1 MEKWIFRSVPRPAS
15 VQPIRGLR
23 RERVAI
29 VRRCFDAWMANR
41 FDSLV
46 HDVDPRVEVDWTE
59 SRGPYRG
66 IYCGHRGLSELF
78 AEMRTQFAEVTA
90 EPHDFVVQGQHI
102 AVAQTSRMRG
112 RDGVEVLARST
123 VVFTFLGSKLIGLR
137 LYERQADALAAI
149 GAAAA

>member
-1 MEKWIFRSVPRPAS
+1 MEKWIFRSVHRPH
-15 VQPIRGLR
+15 VTQPIRGLR

-29 VRRCFDAWMANR
+29 VRRCFDAWMSNR
-41 FDSLV
+41 FDSLA
-46 HDVDPRVEVDWTE
+46 HDVHPEVEVDWSE

-66 IYCGHRGLSELF
+66 VYRGHRGLRELF
-78 AEMRTQFAEVTA
+78 SEMRTQFDEVTA
-90 EPHDFVVQGQHI
+90 EPHDFVVAGQHI

-123 VVFTFLGSKLIGLR
+123 VVFTFLGSTLIGLR
-137 LYERQADALAAI
+137 LYECQADALAAI